1 MEELS
6 LLGEQNQGNKREKR
20 RRRRERILIVI
31 LIMIIGILAHAE
43 HRLFRSE
50 MDLGVSNDFF
60 ILALININVIL
71 ILFLVFLII
80 RNVVKLVFERRKGV
94 LGARLRTKL
103 VAAFVSLSLIPTAL
117 LFFVSINFLSYSIE
131 NWFSLKIGDALEQ
144 SIGLVR
150 VHYQQVEEQAR
161 FHATQLATDIT
172 QNQLYDQEREDF
184 LVNFVRLRQKNF
196 QIGHLQI
203 SLDNLGENIVF
214 RNSDFPEFP
223 EDFVTAKMR
232 ENIYEGKELVVV
244 RPVVAGDLISILA
257 PIRSA
262 VGPQEAIGY
271 VLVASVVPKEI
282 VDKIAIV
289 SNTSV
294 AYNQLHLFKTPIK
307 LNYIITLSIVMLL
320 IVFFATWFGLFLA
333 RGITEPIQDL
343 AEATH
348 KIAGGDLNYQ
358 IDIVSKDEIGVLVD
372 SFNQMTKDLKK
383 TNENLQQANA
393 DLEER
398 RKYMEAVFLHIS
410 AGVISVDQDGIVT
423 TMNRAAQVMLDIQ
436 KEDVLNRHSSNM
448 LTAENMSII
457 NELMDEVK
465 ANDHDIVEK
474 QIELLIRNR
483 PLTVLVTITVIHED
497 KGQNLGMVM
506 VFEDLTQLQKAER
519 AAAWREVARRM
530 AHEIKNP
537 LTPVQLSA
545 QRLQRRYSEKLGDDG
560 QVFQECTDTIITQVE
575 VLKNLVNEFSRYAR
589 MPATTLALQDLNDA
603 INDPILLFQDAHKE
617 ITFHFL
623 PERSIP
629 LLYLDAEQI
638 QRVII
643 NLLDNSIAAMNK
655 TEGQIDITT
664 HYDSAR
670 KKAQIII
677 ADNGCGIPL
686 AHTMK
691 IFEPYYSTKK
701 SGTGLGLAIVNS
713 IIADHNG
720 SVVAQANEPSG
731 TVVLIELPVPEV
743 LSDHEELRQDRAEQE
758 NEEGKYTIF

>member
-1 MEELS
+1 
-6 LLGEQNQGNKREKR
+6 
-20 RRRRERILIVI
+20 
-31 LIMIIGILAHAE
+31 
-43 HRLFRSE
+43 
-50 MDLGVSNDFF
+50 VSNDFF

-71 ILFLVFLII
+71 ILFLIFLII

-144 SIGLVR
+144 TIDLVR
-150 VHYQQVEEQAR
+150 IHYQQTENQGR
-161 FHATQLATDIT
+161 FYAVQLASDIT
-172 QNQLYDQEREDF
+172 QNQLYDQDREDF
-184 LVNFVRLRQKNF
+184 LINLARLKQKNF
-196 QIGHLQI
+196 HIDYLQV
-203 SLDNLGENIVF
+203 SFDNWGKNIIF
-214 RNSDFPEFP
+214 HNPDFPDFPE
-223 EDFVTAKMR
+223 DLVTAKIR
-232 ENIYEGKELVVV
+232 ENLYEGKESVVV
-244 RPVVAGDLISILA
+244 RPIAAGDLVNVFA

-262 VGPQEAIGY
+262 LGPQEVIGY
-271 VLVASVVPKEI
+271 VLIASVVPREI

-289 SNTSV
+289 SNTSA
-294 AYNQLHLFKTPIK
+294 AYNQLHLFKNPIK
-307 LNYIITLSIVMLL
+307 LNYIITLSIVTLL

-358 IDIVSKDEIGVLVD
+358 IDIVSEDEIGVLVD

-393 DLEER
+393 GLEER
-398 RKYMEAVFLHIS
+398 RKYIEAVFLHIS
-410 AGVISVDQDGIVT
+410 AGIISVDQNGIVAA
-423 TMNRAAQVMLDIQ
+423 MNRAAEMMLDIQ
-436 KEDVLNRHSSNM
+436 KEDVLNRPSSDL

-457 NELMDEVK
+457 NELMDEVN
-465 ANDHDIVEK
+465 ASGHDVVEK

-483 PLTVLVTITVIHED
+483 PLTVLAAITVIRED
-497 KGQNLGMVM
+497 NGQNLGMVM

-545 QRLQRRYSEKLGDDG
+545 QRLQKRYSEKLGDDG

-589 MPATTLALQDLNDA
+589 MPVTTLALNDLNETV
-603 INDPILLFQDAHKE
+603 NDPVLLFQDAHKE
-617 ITFHFL
+617 ITFHFM
-623 PERSIP
+623 PEGNIP

-643 NLLDNSIAAMNK
+643 NLLDNSIAAMIK
-655 TEGQIDITT
+655 AEGQIDITT
-664 HYDSAR
+664 RYDQIKR
-670 KKAQIII
+670 KAQIII
-677 ADNGCGIPL
+677 ADNGCGVPP

-720 SVVAQANEPSG
+720 VVMVRANEPSG
-731 TVVLIELPVPEV
+731 TVVLIELPVPDM
-743 LSDHEELRQDRAEQE
+743 LSEHEKDRGEQVS
-758 NEEGKYTIF
+758 EGDTKDNIS

>member
-6 LLGEQNQGNKREKR
+6 LLDEQDQVNKREKR

-71 ILFLVFLII
+71 ILFLIFLII

-144 SIGLVR
+144 SIDLVR
-150 VHYQQVEEQAR
+150 VHYQQAEEQAR
-161 FHATQLATDIT
+161 FHATQLAADIT
-172 QNQLYDQEREDF
+172 QNQLYDHEREDF
-184 LVNFVRLRQKNF
+184 LVNLARLRQKNF
-196 QIGHLQI
+196 QIGYLQI
-203 SLDNLGENIVF
+203 SLDNWRKDIVF
-214 RNSDFPEFP
+214 HNSGFSDFPE
-223 EDFVTAKMR
+223 DLITAKIR
-232 ENIYEGKELVVV
+232 ENIYEGKEFVVV
-244 RPVVAGDLISILA
+244 RPTAAGDLISILA

-262 VGPQEAIGY
+262 VGPQEVIGY
-271 VLVASVVPKEI
+271 VLIASSVPKEI

-289 SNTSV
+289 SNAST
-294 AYNQLHLFKTPIK
+294 AYSRLHLFKDPIK

-333 RGITEPIQDL
+333 RGITEPIQNL

-348 KIAGGDLNYQ
+348 KIAGGDLDYQ
-358 IDIVSKDEIGVLVD
+358 INIVSKDEIGVLVN
-372 SFNQMTKDLKK
+372 SFNQMTRDLKI

-410 AGVISVDQDGIVT
+410 AGVISVDQNGIVA
-423 TMNRAAQVMLDIQ
+423 TMNRAAEVMLGVR
-436 KEDVLNRHSSNM
+436 KEEVLNRPGM
-448 LTAENMSII
+448 DLLTAENASIV
-457 NELMDEVK
+457 NELMEEMK
-465 ANDHDIVEK
+465 TSDHVVEK
-474 QIELLIRNR
+474 QIELLIQNR
-483 PLTVLVTITVIHED
+483 PLTVLVTITTIYED
-497 KGQNLGMVM
+497 KGQNLGMVV

-545 QRLQRRYSEKLGDDG
+545 QRLQKRYGEKLGDDG

-589 MPATTLALQDLNDA
+589 MPVTTLSLQDLNEA

-617 ITFHFL
+617 ITFHVL
-623 PERSIP
+623 PERNIP

-643 NLLDNSIAAMNK
+643 NLLDNSVAAMNT
-655 TEGQIDITT
+655 TEGQIDIAT
-664 HYDSAR
+664 HYDATR
-670 KKAQIII
+670 RKAQIVV
-677 ADNGCGIPL
+677 ADNGCGVPP
-686 AHTMK
+686 AHAMK

-720 SVVAQANEPSG
+720 SVTVRPNEPSG
-731 TVVLIELPVPEV
+731 TVIRIELPVPE
-743 LSDHEELRQDRAEQE
+743 LLADHEDLRQDRAAQE
-758 NEEGKYTIF
+758 NEEDTGKI